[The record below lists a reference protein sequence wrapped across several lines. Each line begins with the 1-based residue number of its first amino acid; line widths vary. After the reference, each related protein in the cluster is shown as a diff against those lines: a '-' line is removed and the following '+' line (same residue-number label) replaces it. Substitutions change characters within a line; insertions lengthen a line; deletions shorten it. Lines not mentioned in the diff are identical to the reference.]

1 MKFRKI
7 GNRVFKSTIAESIKQ
22 SFVANYKGL
31 AKSFNLKVISN
42 EVSEFFINLTNE
54 VVNYREKNNV
64 ERNDFLNLLIRLK
77 NNRNLDDDKLND
89 NEETTSMTNLEVA
102 AQSFVFFVAGF
113 ETSSSTMTFCLY
125 ELSKNQEIQDKLRH
139 EIKEV
144 IILIQNV

>member
-1 MKFRKI
+1 MKFRKV
-7 GNRVFKSTIAESIKQ
+7 GSQVFSPTMAESVK
-22 SFVANYKGL
+22 ADLLDNYTGF
-31 AKSFNLKVISN
+31 AKFFSLKVIQN